1 MQFGE
6 NVLVF
11 DLVEAP
17 DSPSG
22 VDPASKDNRN
32 LTIALRQIQV
42 ENTSVKDGK

>member
-1 MQFGE
+1 MQSGE

-22 VDPASKDNRN
+22 VDPASKDNRS
-32 LTIALRQIQV
+32 LAIALRQINV
-42 ENTSVKDGK
+42 LSNSLPAAR